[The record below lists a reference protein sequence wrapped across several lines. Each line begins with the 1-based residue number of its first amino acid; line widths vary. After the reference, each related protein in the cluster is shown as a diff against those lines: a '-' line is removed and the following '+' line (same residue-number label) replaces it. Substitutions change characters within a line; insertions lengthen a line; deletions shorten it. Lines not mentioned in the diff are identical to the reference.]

1 LRRFLTRRVLLI
13 ALALLVLI
21 SLSAITGVYVYL
33 NSPQFNERLRSF
45 VVQKAAEYTGT
56 RVFLGSFHWS
66 VRTQRLELEDLTL
79 RGTEA
84 ETEPP
89 LGHIKS
95 ISVGIRLRSLLQ
107 RRIDLF
113 DLQIVQPELRL
124 RVDPQGRT
132 NLPGP
137 IKLPDTPESRLT
149 LSIDSLK
156 VLDGKAIINDRQTKI
171 DFDIKDLASDL
182 RYRADT
188 QTLSAQ
194 VSYTGSLENPGSF
207 SIPYTLSSEFDF
219 TQGTIIAKTVEV
231 TSAKS
236 SAKFQGRIDKVLT
249 PDIVA
254 KLAYTGRIE
263 STFLKHFMPEEPFG
277 GTVTAQGM
285 LEFSSER
292 FSTSGDMASER
303 VEISG
308 WNAGTVKANYTYR
321 FPEKQLDLTR
331 LTGAVLDGAASGSV
345 SAAPLPGTPRVTV
358 NLDYSGI
365 NAGQLVRLY
374 PWDPRYVL
382 NSSASGRLKGW
393 FEGRLERYEFEGD
406 STLTP
411 YASPLQSEAV
421 SVPARGTLEF
431 AARPGEVTIKNAAL
445 RLFETDITAR
455 GKIAGVQADLMVDL
469 SSSNLASLNFL
480 YPDANGKGSF
490 SGTLK
495 GSFQKPTLDGNV
507 VIDGFKF
514 REWTIRHAE
523 GSAKLDLQTQLAELK
538 DFRVDIADS
547 TATVNGTA
555 NLDGTSINLR
565 IQSDHVRAED
575 FASVVKENVSGI
587 LSGNVTVTSLNPLR
601 VAGRVSGTR
610 LTARGHTL
618 DAFSGDLTYNEPLI
632 QIKNATAL
640 ELGTN
645 LKAETLE
652 FDSATGALNVTADLS
667 ALPFSRLR
675 EFGVPETIGG
685 TIQQAHLNVT
695 GTQSRPQVA
704 GTATIENLSFRSETF
719 PLVGVTLSTT
729 WPRLK
734 VNLTGLQ
741 NLNLSAEIDMST
753 PGYRF
758 KANADFTDYSVEK
771 LASFS
776 SGTLRASGDATIDG
790 ELKGQAP
797 LSGKGTIRSIQTSI
811 RGYTFQGAKPFP
823 FEFDANRIT
832 LAEGASFNGAYST
845 LITLKGSI
853 GLTNSPPLDLRV
865 TGNLDLSEVTAAY
878 EAWSVTGIVKVDGQI
893 GGTTANPSI
902 SGNANISNGSLGREG
917 VYTTLS
923 ALAGDVRFNENRVT
937 FDNLEGRVGGGT
949 VRFRGNGSIQ
959 NSRLEGLNVRV
970 DADQVRL
977 RYPAGLRSSVT
988 GSLLLRGTSDEPT
1001 LEGNLRL
1008 DSMAFRSDFEPFL
1021 AVFRP
1026 GGLNS
1031 GGTILDNLRLSIRV
1045 AGNRNII
1052 VQNELTD
1059 ITGGRIDLDIKGTL
1073 GSPSLTGHVEATEGT
1088 LILRGKRYEITR
1100 GNIDFVDPLRI
1111 EPVVDIQG
1119 ETEVRDYRVILSI
1132 TGKGDR
1138 IRAEFRSDP
1147 PLPQLELVSLIA
1159 GGKTRDELER
1169 ERLAAGQTD
1178 NSRLP
1183 TSEELFQ
1190 GGAASILAD
1199 LLRERVGSRF
1209 GLMGLDFI
1217 RFDLPIEA
1225 ANSNPALRVT
1235 LSQQVSKD
1243 LTVTY
1248 SQDLSTSQ
1256 QRLVVIE
1263 YFLTKNL
1270 SIVASRE
1277 EANEIAALGLDIK
1290 LRKRF

>member
-1 LRRFLTRRVLLI
+1 
-13 ALALLVLI
+13 
-21 SLSAITGVYVYL
+21 
-33 NSPQFNERLRSF
+33 
-45 VVQKAAEYTGT
+45 
-56 RVFLGSFHWS
+56 

-95 ISVGIRLRSLLQ
+95 ISAGIRLRSLLQ

-137 IKLPDTPESRLT
+137 VKLPEMPESRLT
-149 LSIDSLK
+149 VAIDSFK
-156 VLDGKAIINDRQTKI
+156 VIDGKAIINDRQTKI

-182 RYRADT
+182 RYRAET

-194 VSYTGSLENPGSF
+194 VSYAGSLENPGSF
-207 SIPYTLSSEFDF
+207 SIPYALVSEFDF
-219 TQGTIIAKTVEV
+219 THGTVVARNVEV
-231 TSAKS
+231 TSGKS
-236 SAKFQGRIDKVLT
+236 STKLQGRIDKVLT
-249 PDIVA
+249 PDIGA
-254 KLAYTGRIE
+254 RLAYSVRLE
-263 STFLKHFMPEEPFG
+263 SSFLRHFLTQEIFG
-277 GTVTAQGM
+277 GTVNAEGM
-285 LEFSSER
+285 LDFSPGR
-292 FSTSGDMASER
+292 FSTSGDLTSQR
-303 VEISG
+303 VEFSG
-308 WNAGTVKANYTYR
+308 WNASAVKAAYTYR
-321 FPEKQLDLTR
+321 YPERQLDLTK
-331 LTGAVLDGAASGSV
+331 LTAAVLDGTASGSV
-345 SAAPLPGTPRVTV
+345 SASPVPGMPRVTV

-365 NAGQLVRLY
+365 NAAQLVSLY
-374 PWDPRYVL
+374 PWDPKYVL
-382 NSSASGRLKGW
+382 NSSAQGHLKGW
-393 FEGRLERYEFEGD
+393 FEGRLERYEFEGN
-406 STLTP
+406 SVLSP
-411 YASPLQSEAV
+411 YASELAAAVV
-421 SVPARGTLEF
+421 SVPAQGSVDF
-431 AARPGEVTIKNAAL
+431 AIKPGEATIKGANL
-445 RLFETDITAR
+445 RLFETDIRAQ
-455 GKIAGVQADLMVDL
+455 GKIVGTQADLTVDL
-469 SSSNLASLNFL
+469 DSSNLASVKFL

-490 SGTLK
+490 KGTLK
-495 GSFQKPTLDGNV
+495 GPFQKPTLDGSV
-507 VIDGFKF
+507 VVDGYKF

-523 GSAKLDLQTQLAELK
+523 GSARLDVQTQSAELK
-538 DFRVDIADS
+538 DLRVDIGES

-555 NLDGTSINLR
+555 SIDGTSINLR

-575 FASVVKENVSGI
+575 FASAIKENVSGV
-587 LSGNVTVTSLNPLR
+587 LSGNVLVTSLNPLR
-601 VAGRVSGTR
+601 VAGRVSATR

-618 DAFSGDLTYNEPLI
+618 DTFTGDLTYNEPLI
-632 QIKNATAL
+632 QIRNATAS

-652 FDSATGALNVTADLS
+652 FNSATGSVNIAADLS
-667 ALPFSRLR
+667 SLAFSRLR

-685 TIQQAHLNVT
+685 TIQQAHITVT
-695 GTQSRPQVA
+695 GTQSRPQID
-704 GTATIENLSFRSETF
+704 GTATIENLSFRNETF
-719 PLVGVTLSTT
+719 PLARVTLATT

-734 VNLTGLQ
+734 VNLSGLQ

-758 KANADFTDYSVEK
+758 KANADFTDYSIEN
-771 LASFS
+771 LANFS
-776 SGTLRASGDATIDG
+776 GGTLKASGEATIDG

-797 LSGKGTIRSIQTSI
+797 LTGKGVIRSIETSI
-811 RGYTFQGAKPFP
+811 RGYSFQGAKPFP

-832 LAEGASFNGAYST
+832 LADGASFNGAYST

-853 GLTNSPPLDLRV
+853 GLTNTPPLDLRV

-893 GGTTANPSI
+893 GGTSASPTI

-923 ALAGDVRFNENRVT
+923 ALSGDVRFNENRVT

-949 VRFRGNGSIQ
+949 VHFRGNGLIQ
-959 NSRLEGLNVRV
+959 NSRMEGLNVRV

-988 GSLLLRGTSDEPT
+988 GSLLLRGTSDEPA

-1008 DSMAFRSDFEPFL
+1008 DNLAFRSDFEPFL

-1031 GGTILDNLRLSIRV
+1031 GGTMLDQLRLSIHV
-1045 AGNRNII
+1045 AGNRNIV

-1059 ITGGRIDLDIKGTL
+1059 ISAGRIDLDIKGTL

-1088 LILRGKRYEITR
+1088 LLLRGKRYEITR

-1159 GGKTRDELER
+1159 GGKTREELDR
-1169 ERLAAGQTD
+1169 ERIAAGQTD
-1178 NSRLP
+1178 ARLP

-1190 GGAASILAD
+1190 GGAASILTD
-1199 LLRERVGSRF
+1199 LLRERVGNRF
-1209 GLMGLDFI
+1209 GLMGLDWI
-1217 RFDLPIEA
+1217 RFDLPIES
-1225 ANSNPALRVT
+1225 ANSNPSLRVT

-1248 SQDLSTSQ
+1248 SQDLATSQ

-1263 YFLTKNL
+1263 YFFTKNL